1 MQCRSREYRDP
12 FGTVDRPRRLGV
24 AMAEQRERFRVAWVD
39 TDTGGRIHF
48 TAAFRWA
55 EATETSLYRRLG
67 MLHGERGD
75 YPRLHV
81 EADFRRAL
89 VFEDEVEVLL
99 RVERLGK
106 TSITFRWE
114 IAKDGDLAIE
124 GGHTV
129 VHIGADG
136 RPTPLSNEVRAL
148 LES

>member
-67 MLHGERGD
+67 MLHGERAD
-75 YPRLHV
+75 YPRIHV

-89 VFEDEVEVLL
+89 VFEDEVEIRLW
-99 RVERLGK
+99 VERLGR
-106 TSITFRWE
+106 TSIVFRWE
-114 IAKDGDLAIE
+114 ISKDAERAIE
-124 GGHTV
+124 GTHTV
-129 VHIGADG
+129 VRVGLDG
-136 RPTPLSNEVRAL
+136 RPVPLDDDVRTL
-148 LES
+148 LS